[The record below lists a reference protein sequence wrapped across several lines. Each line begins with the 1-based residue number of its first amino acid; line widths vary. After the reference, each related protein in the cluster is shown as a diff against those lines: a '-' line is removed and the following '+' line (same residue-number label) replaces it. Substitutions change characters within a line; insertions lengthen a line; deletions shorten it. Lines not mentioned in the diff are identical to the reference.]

1 MGTVIIK
8 SREYLRLSYAN
19 CYTIYNKFNVTVICS
34 SPFHFNDHMAYTPY
48 IILEQYTY
56 ED

>member
-1 MGTVIIK
+1 MGIAIIK

-34 SPFHFNDHMAYTPY
+34 SAFHFNDHMAYTPY